1 MAKKKKQ
8 IKVNDDQLLLEA
20 NRVADLYHQLTLDLF
35 DNVVERV
42 RDRGTE
48 YLQKQ
53 PYLWQLEKMNE
64 LGLLNEDNVK
74 LIEARSGV
82 ARELL
87 EQIIYDEG
95 YNIYKDTHAQL
106 GSDGYPEYR
115 QVQSTL
121 AAYSRQAFLDL
132 DNLINTTLP
141 ESVIGAYRGIVEK
154 SVAKVATGMV
164 TADRAVNDTVMEWFE
179 KGFYGF
185 TDKSG
190 RRWKADN
197 YARTVIK
204 STVARIRNEM
214 LEAPARELGIDTF
227 YYSVKAT
234 ARAMCAPIQGKIVT
248 TGQARFEGGEVIHAL
263 TDYGY
268 GLPGGCLGI
277 NCGHTKTP
285 FIPGVNKKPEL
296 DEDLKGITPEQAIE
310 NANAQAKQRAL
321 ERSIRHTKEQ
331 IHVAKKLGDTELIER
346 YTSKLGKQKRA
357 LKSYLDEHKF
367 LYRDR
372 DREKY
377 QYDEISAKNLYKS
390 IDKRLKKEYSEILQ
404 NLGNKAPKSYSDFK
418 ALSHSEKESLR
429 EDNKVVA
436 YVWSSTKE
444 KLTDK
449 QKQQAVDA
457 YYNFKEHGVKFGG
470 HAISQYMARMRRPN
484 GRIMYNFDSILTV
497 ASLPLN
503 YQSDY
508 KGRKA
513 KYYNRLLLIY
523 ENNSD
528 EIVTFMKTSK
538 PAKSLTE
545 IKG

>member
-263 TDYGY
+263 ADYGY

-377 QYDEISAKNLYKS
+377 YYSKENVENLYKT
-390 IDKRLKKEYSEILQ
+390 IDKRSKKEYSEILQ

-418 ALSHSEKESLR
+418 SLSGYEKESLR

-436 YVWSSTKE
+436 YIRSSTKE
-444 KLTDK
+444 KLTEK
-449 QKQQAVDA
+449 QKQQAVEA
-457 YYNFKEHGVKFGG
+457 YYNFKEHGIKFGG
-470 HAISQYMARMRRPN
+470 HAISQYMARMRRLN
-484 GRIMYNFDSILTV
+484 GRIMYNFDSILSV

-545 IKG
+545 IKE

>member
-95 YNIYKDTHAQL
+95 YNIYKDTHEQL
-106 GSDGYPEYR
+106 GSNGYPNHR
-115 QVQSTL
+115 QIQSTL

-214 LEAPARELGIDTF
+214 LEAPARELGIDTY
-227 YYSVKAT
+227 YYSKKAT
-234 ARAMCAPIQGKIVT
+234 AREMCAPIQGKIVT

-263 TDYGY
+263 DDYGY

-357 LKSYLDEHKF
+357 LKSYLDKHKF

-372 DREKY
+372 EREKY
-377 QYDEISAKNLYKS
+377 QKDPVSWAETELKQRREYVKRESKYFRSVEDPAADYYGSARENNPERVQEIIANLDKIGVKVFEQNRNVFGYSPGAMPGTAGKITISKKASLSAWEHENLHALDDYAAGFSGFRIFQDKNEHWRREKRAYDLEINMA
-390 IDKRLKKEYSEILQ
+390 KRLK
-404 NLGNKAPKSYSDFK
+404 NLELVDKLKLNK
-418 ALSHSEKESLR
+418 
-429 EDNKVVA
+429 
-436 YVWSSTKE
+436 TKE
-444 KLTDK
+444 W
-449 QKQQAVDA
+449 
-457 YYNFKEHGVKFGG
+457 NRIF
-470 HAISQYMARMRRPN
+470 R
-484 GRIMYNFDSILTV
+484 GRDL
-497 ASLPLN
+497 
-503 YQSDY
+503 D
-508 KGRKA
+508 
-513 KYYNRLLLIY
+513 
-523 ENNSD
+523 D
-528 EIVTFMKTSK
+528 
-538 PAKSLTE
+538 
-545 IKG
+545 

>member
-95 YNIYKDTHAQL
+95 YNIYKDTHEQL
-106 GSDGYPEYR
+106 GSNGYPDHR
-115 QVQSTL
+115 QIQSTL

-227 YYSVKAT
+227 YYSVKAA

-263 TDYGY
+263 DDYGY

-310 NANAQAKQRAL
+310 NANVQAKQRAL

-372 DREKY
+372 EREKY

-404 NLGNKAPKSYSDFK
+404 NLGNKAPKSYSDFQ

-429 EDNKVVA
+429 YDNRIVNYFKGDIH
-436 YVWSSTKE
+436 E
-444 KLTDK
+444 KLSEK
-449 QKQQAVDA
+449 QKQQAVEA
-457 YYNFKEHGVKFGG
+457 YFNFKNDGIVFGD
-470 HAISQYMARMRRPN
+470 HAIARYIERMRRNDGTFTYNYETVKTAFSLPPNYVSEQN
-484 GRIMYNFDSILTV
+484 GRL
-497 ASLPLN
+497 A
-503 YQSDY
+503 
-508 KGRKA
+508 R
-513 KYYNRLLLIY
+513 YYNGILYIT
-523 ENNSD
+523 EPD
-528 EIVTFMKTSK
+528 TDIVVTMMKRKKLKGFK
-538 PAKSLTE
+538 PL
-545 IKG
+545 

>member
-95 YNIYKDTHAQL
+95 YNMYKNTHEQL
-106 GSDGYPEYR
+106 GSNGYPNHR
-115 QVQSTL
+115 QIQSTL

-296 DEDLKGITPEQAIE
+296 DEDLKGITPEHAIE

-390 IDKRLKKEYSEILQ
+390 IDKRSKKEYSEILQ
-404 NLGNKAPKSYSDFK
+404 NLGNKAPKSYNDFQ

-429 EDNKVVA
+429 YDNRIVNYFKGDIH
-436 YVWSSTKE
+436 E
-444 KLTDK
+444 KLSEK
-449 QKQQAVDA
+449 QKQQAVEA
-457 YYNFKEHGVKFGG
+457 YFNFKNDGIVFGD
-470 HAISQYMARMRRPN
+470 HAIARYIERMRRNDGTFTYNYETVKTAFSLPPNYVSEQN
-484 GRIMYNFDSILTV
+484 GRL
-497 ASLPLN
+497 A
-503 YQSDY
+503 
-508 KGRKA
+508 R
-513 KYYNRLLLIY
+513 YYNGILYIT
-523 ENNSD
+523 EPD
-528 EIVTFMKTSK
+528 TDIVVTMMKRKKLKGFK
-538 PAKSLTE
+538 PL
-545 IKG
+545 

>member
-95 YNIYKDTHAQL
+95 YNIYKDTHEQL
-106 GSDGYPEYR
+106 GSNGYPDHR
-115 QVQSTL
+115 QIQSTL

-263 TDYGY
+263 DDYGY

-331 IHVAKKLGDTELIER
+331 IHVAKKLDDTELIER

-372 DREKY
+372 EREKY

-429 EDNKVVA
+429 YDNRIVNYFKGDIH
-436 YVWSSTKE
+436 E
-444 KLTDK
+444 KLSEK
-449 QKQQAVDA
+449 QRQQAVEA
-457 YYNFKEHGVKFGG
+457 YFNFKNDGIVFGD
-470 HAISQYMARMRRPN
+470 HAIARYIERMRRNDGTFTYNYETVKTAFSLPPNYVSEQN
-484 GRIMYNFDSILTV
+484 GRL
-497 ASLPLN
+497 A
-503 YQSDY
+503 
-508 KGRKA
+508 R
-513 KYYNRLLLIY
+513 YYNGILYIT
-523 ENNSD
+523 EPD
-528 EIVTFMKTSK
+528 TDIVVTMMKRKKLKGFK
-538 PAKSLTE
+538 PL
-545 IKG
+545 

>member
-95 YNIYKDTHAQL
+95 YNIYKDTHEQL
-106 GSDGYPEYR
+106 GSNGYPDHR
-115 QVQSTL
+115 QIQSTL

-263 TDYGY
+263 DDYGY

-331 IHVAKKLGDTELIER
+331 IHVAKKLDDTELIER

-372 DREKY
+372 EREKY
-377 QYDEISAKNLYKS
+377 Q
-390 IDKRLKKEYSEILQ
+390 
-404 NLGNKAPKSYSDFK
+404 
-418 ALSHSEKESLR
+418 
-429 EDNKVVA
+429 
-436 YVWSSTKE
+436 
-444 KLTDK
+444 
-449 QKQQAVDA
+449 
-457 YYNFKEHGVKFGG
+457 
-470 HAISQYMARMRRPN
+470 
-484 GRIMYNFDSILTV
+484 
-497 ASLPLN
+497 
-503 YQSDY
+503 
-508 KGRKA
+508 
-513 KYYNRLLLIY
+513 
-523 ENNSD
+523 
-528 EIVTFMKTSK
+528 
-538 PAKSLTE
+538 
-545 IKG
+545 

>member
-1 MAKKKKQ
+1 MPKKKKQ

-53 PYLWQLEKMNE
+53 PFLWQLEKMNE

-95 YNIYKDTHAQL
+95 YNIYKDTHEQL
-106 GSDGYPEYR
+106 GSNGYPNHR
-115 QVQSTL
+115 QIQSTL

-263 TDYGY
+263 DDYGY

-310 NANAQAKQRAL
+310 NANVQAKQRAL

-331 IHVAKKLGDTELIER
+331 IHVAKKLDDTELIER

-372 DREKY
+372 EREKY

-390 IDKRLKKEYSEILQ
+390 IDKHLKKEYSEILQ
-404 NLGNKAPKSYSDFK
+404 NLGDKVPKSYSDFK
-418 ALSHSEKESLR
+418 ALTHSEKESLR
-429 EDNKVVA
+429 YDNRIINYFKGDIH
-436 YVWSSTKE
+436 E
-444 KLTDK
+444 KLSEK
-449 QKQQAVDA
+449 QRQQAVEA
-457 YYNFKEHGVKFGG
+457 YFNFKNDGIVFGD
-470 HAISQYMARMRRPN
+470 HAIARYIERMRRNDGTFTYNYETVKTAFSLPPNYVSEQN
-484 GRIMYNFDSILTV
+484 GRL
-497 ASLPLN
+497 A
-503 YQSDY
+503 
-508 KGRKA
+508 R
-513 KYYNRLLLIY
+513 YYNGILYIT
-523 ENNSD
+523 EPD
-528 EIVTFMKTSK
+528 TDIVATMMKRKKLKGFK
-538 PAKSLTE
+538 PL
-545 IKG
+545 

>member
-53 PYLWQLEKMNE
+53 PFLWQLEKMNE

-95 YNIYKDTHAQL
+95 YNIYKDTHEQL
-106 GSDGYPEYR
+106 GSNGYPNHR
-115 QVQSTL
+115 QIQSTL

-190 RRWKADN
+190 RHWKADN

-263 TDYGY
+263 DDYGY

-310 NANAQAKQRAL
+310 NANVQAKQRAL

-331 IHVAKKLGDTELIER
+331 IHVAKKLDDTELIER

-357 LKSYLDEHKF
+357 LKSFLDEHKF

-372 DREKY
+372 EREKY

-390 IDKRLKKEYSEILQ
+390 IDKHLKKEYSEILQ
-404 NLGNKAPKSYSDFK
+404 NLGDKAPKSYSDFK
-418 ALSHSEKESLR
+418 ALIHSEKESLR
-429 EDNKVVA
+429 YDNRIINYFKGDIH
-436 YVWSSTKE
+436 E
-444 KLTDK
+444 KLSEK
-449 QKQQAVDA
+449 QRQQAVEA
-457 YYNFKEHGVKFGG
+457 YFNFKNDGIVFGD
-470 HAISQYMARMRRPN
+470 HAIARYIERMRRNDGTFTYNYETVKTAFSLPPNYVSEQN
-484 GRIMYNFDSILTV
+484 GRL
-497 ASLPLN
+497 A
-503 YQSDY
+503 
-508 KGRKA
+508 R
-513 KYYNRLLLIY
+513 YYNGILYIT
-523 ENNSD
+523 EPD
-528 EIVTFMKTSK
+528 TDIVVTMMKRKKLKGFK
-538 PAKSLTE
+538 PL
-545 IKG
+545 